1 MILIK
6 SGGETG
12 SMKPRQPTRG
22 KGANSKQIRQFSEC
36 ITLLVFLQA
45 EFFIVKK

>member
-22 KGANSKQIRQFSEC
+22 KGANSEQIRQISEC

-45 EFFIVKK
+45 EFFNV